1 MGSITTRTTITG
13 RGPAAAVVLDEETVA
28 IIGEG
33 ARAFPVSAT
42 INGFTWAGRVTR
54 MRGEFLLG
62 MSKAIREGA
71 GVEAGDEIEIEIV
84 LDRAPREVELPP
96 ALAEA
101 LAADPAARAAWDE
114 LAPSYRKEHAR
125 SVADA
130 KQDATRA
137 RRVDKVMSALRG

>member
-13 RGPAAAVVLDEETVA
+13 RGTAAAVVLDEETVA
-28 IIGEG
+28 TIGEG

-71 GVEAGDEIEIEIV
+71 GVQAGDEIEIEIV